1 MKRVVIIGAGPAGL
15 TAAYQLLKD
24 NSDIQLFIIEQDS
37 QAGGISKTANHN
49 GNRIDLGGHRFF
61 SKDKDINNI
70 WLEILNLQG
79 KTITTEIEAPQFN
92 AYPGNADPN
101 ISDEV
106 MLLRRRV
113 SRIYYDGKF
122 FDYPVSLDV
131 DTLKKLG
138 LLTSVK
144 CAFGYIWSCIFKRK
158 GDSLEDFYINR
169 FGKPLY
175 NLFFKEYTTKLW
187 GVPPSQL
194 DASWGAQ
201 RVKKLSLFKMVLGFL
216 AKTLNKNYQ
225 TKETSLIEQFYYP
238 KFGPG
243 QLWETMAH
251 NIESAGGTFLYNTSC
266 SKVFIENN
274 KIKSVGVKMSN
285 GIEKKIDCDY
295 LISSMPIKD
304 LVSKLN
310 VEVPNRVTNVAD
322 NLPYRD
328 FITVG
333 VLIKQLELKNSTRF
347 KTLNDIPPDCWIYVQ
362 DGSVKVGRIQIFNN
376 WSPFMVKDPQKNVWI
391 GLEYFCSEQDEFW
404 NRTDKDISSF
414 ALDELDLMGVL
425 EKSNVIDTVVL
436 RQKKAYPAYFG
447 TYSEF
452 TVVKDYLKQFDNLV
466 CIGRN
471 GQHRYNNMDH
481 SMLTGIY
488 ASKYINGQVPIE
500 VVWNVN
506 TEQDYHEEG
515 SEKK

>member
-1 MKRVVIIGAGPAGL
+1 MKTVVIIGAGPAGL

-24 NSDIQLFIIEQDS
+24 NNDIQLFIIEQDS
-37 QAGGISKTANHN
+37 EVGGISKTAQHN

-61 SKDKDINNI
+61 SKDESINRI
-70 WLEILNLQG
+70 WLDILNLQG
-79 KTITTEIEAPQFN
+79 ETVSPKIEEPQFCS
-92 AYPGNADPN
+92 YPGDADPN
-101 ISDEV
+101 VSDNV

-122 FDYPVSLDV
+122 FDYPVSLDM

-138 LLTSVK
+138 LFTSIK

-201 RVKKLSLFKMVLGFL
+201 RVKKLSLFKMVFGFI
-216 AKTLNKNYQ
+216 AKSLNKNYK
-225 TKETSLIEQFYYP
+225 TNDTSLIEQFYYP

-243 QLWETMAH
+243 QLWETMAYK
-251 NIESAGGTFLYNTSC
+251 IESAGGMFLYNATC
-266 SKVFIENN
+266 TKIIVENN
-274 KIKSVGVKMSN
+274 KIKSVVVKTSTDT
-285 GIEKKIDCDY
+285 EKTVDCDY

-304 LVSKLN
+304 LVSALSTD
-310 VEVPNRVTNVAD
+310 VPNKVINTAN

-333 VLIKQLELKNSTRF
+333 VLVDRLKLINTTKF
-347 KTLNDIPPDCWIYVQ
+347 KTMNNIPPDCWIYVQ

-376 WSPFMVKDPQKNVWI
+376 WSPFMVKEPQKTVWI

-404 NRTDKDISSF
+404 NQSDNDIAKS
-414 ALDELDLMGVL
+414 ALGELDMMGVL
-425 EKSNVIDTVVL
+425 DKDNVIDTVVL

-447 TYSEF
+447 TYNEF
-452 TVVKDYLKQFDNLV
+452 SVVKEYLTKFDNLI

-488 ASKYINGQVPIE
+488 ASKYINGQVPID

>member
-1 MKRVVIIGAGPAGL
+1 MKTVVIIGAGPAGL

-24 NSDIQLFIIEQDS
+24 NNDIQLFIIEQDS
-37 QAGGISKTANHN
+37 EVGGISKTAQHN

-61 SKDKDINNI
+61 SKDESINRI
-70 WLEILNLQG
+70 WLDILNLQG
-79 KTITTEIEAPQFN
+79 ETVSPKIEEPQFCS
-92 AYPGNADPN
+92 YPGDADPN
-101 ISDEV
+101 VSDNV

-122 FDYPVSLDV
+122 FDYPVSLDM

-138 LLTSVK
+138 LFTSIK

-201 RVKKLSLFKMVLGFL
+201 RVKKLSLFKMVFGFI
-216 AKTLNKNYQ
+216 AKSLNKNYK
-225 TKETSLIEQFYYP
+225 TNDTSLIEQFYYP
-238 KFGPG
+238 KFGPR
-243 QLWETMAH
+243 QLWETMAYK
-251 NIESAGGTFLYNTSC
+251 IESAGGMFLYNATC
-266 SKVFIENN
+266 TKIIVENN
-274 KIKSVGVKMSN
+274 KIKSVVVKTSTDT
-285 GIEKKIDCDY
+285 EKTVDCDY

-304 LVSKLN
+304 LVSALSTD
-310 VEVPNRVTNVAD
+310 VPNKVINTAN

-333 VLIKQLELKNSTRF
+333 VLVDRLKLINTTKF
-347 KTLNDIPPDCWIYVQ
+347 KTMNNIPPDCWIYVQ

-376 WSPFMVKDPQKNVWI
+376 WSPFMVKEPQKTVWI

-404 NRTDKDISSF
+404 NQSDNDIAKS
-414 ALDELDLMGVL
+414 ALGELDMMGVL
-425 EKSNVIDTVVL
+425 DKDNVIDTVVL

-447 TYSEF
+447 TYNEF
-452 TVVKDYLKQFDNLV
+452 SVVKEYLTKFDNLI

-488 ASKYINGQVPIE
+488 ASKYINGQVPID

>member
-1 MKRVVIIGAGPAGL
+1 
-15 TAAYQLLKD
+15 
-24 NSDIQLFIIEQDS
+24 
-37 QAGGISKTANHN
+37 
-49 GNRIDLGGHRFF
+49 
-61 SKDKDINNI
+61 
-70 WLEILNLQG
+70 
-79 KTITTEIEAPQFN
+79 
-92 AYPGNADPN
+92 
-101 ISDEV
+101 
-106 MLLRRRV
+106 
-113 SRIYYDGKF
+113 
-122 FDYPVSLDV
+122 
-131 DTLKKLG
+131 
-138 LLTSVK
+138 
-144 CAFGYIWSCIFKRK
+144 
-158 GDSLEDFYINR
+158 
-169 FGKPLY
+169 
-175 NLFFKEYTTKLW
+175 
-187 GVPPSQL
+187 
-194 DASWGAQ
+194 
-201 RVKKLSLFKMVLGFL
+201 
-216 AKTLNKNYQ
+216 
-225 TKETSLIEQFYYP
+225 
-238 KFGPG
+238 
-243 QLWETMAH
+243 
-251 NIESAGGTFLYNTSC
+251 
-266 SKVFIENN
+266 
-274 KIKSVGVKMSN
+274 MSN

>member
-1 MKRVVIIGAGPAGL
+1 MRTVVIIGAGPAGL

-24 NSDIQLFIIEQDS
+24 NNDIQLLIIEQDS
-37 QAGGISKTANHN
+37 QVGGISKTAQHN

-61 SKDKDINNI
+61 SKDESINKI
-70 WLEILNLQG
+70 WLDTLSLQG
-79 KTITTEIEAPQFN
+79 EKINHEIEEPQFN

-101 ISDEV
+101 VLDDV

-122 FDYPVSLDV
+122 FDYPVSLDM

-138 LLTSVK
+138 LFTSIK

-201 RVKKLSLFKMVLGFL
+201 RVKKLSLFKMVFGFI
-216 AKTLNKNYQ
+216 AKSLNKNYK
-225 TKETSLIEQFYYP
+225 TNDTSLIEQFYYP

-243 QLWETMAH
+243 QLWETMAYK
-251 NIESAGGTFLYNTSC
+251 IESAGGMFLYNATC
-266 SKVFIENN
+266 SKIIVENN
-274 KIKSVGVKMSN
+274 KIKSVVVKTSTDT
-285 GIEKKIDCDY
+285 EKTVDCDY

-304 LVSKLN
+304 LVSALSTD
-310 VEVPNRVTNVAD
+310 VPNKVFNIAN

-333 VLIKQLELKNSTRF
+333 VLVDRLKLKNTTKF
-347 KTLNDIPPDCWIYVQ
+347 KTMNNIPPDCWIYVQ

-376 WSPFMVKDPQKNVWI
+376 WSPFMVKEPQKNVWI

-404 NRTDKDISSF
+404 NQSNNDIAKS
-414 ALDELDLMGVL
+414 ALWELDMMGVL
-425 EKSNVIDTVVL
+425 DKDNVIDTVVL

-447 TYSEF
+447 TYNEF
-452 TVVKDYLKQFDNLV
+452 GVVKDYLTKFDNLV

-488 ASKYINGQVPIE
+488 ASKYINGQVPID
-500 VVWNVN
+500 VVWDVN

>member
-1 MKRVVIIGAGPAGL
+1 MKTVVVIGAGPAGL

-24 NSDIQLFIIEQDS
+24 NNDIRLLIIEQDS
-37 QAGGISKTANHN
+37 QVGGISKTAQHN

-61 SKDKDINNI
+61 SKEESINRI
-70 WLEILNLQG
+70 WLDILNLQG
-79 KTITTEIEAPQFN
+79 EAISSKIEEPQF
-92 AYPGNADPN
+92 ASYYGCADPN
-101 ISDEV
+101 VSDNV

-122 FDYPVSLDV
+122 FDYPVSLDI

-138 LLTSVK
+138 LFTSIK
-144 CAFGYIWSCIFKRK
+144 CAFGYIWSCIFKQK

-201 RVKKLSLFKMVLGFL
+201 RVKKLSLFKMVFGFI
-216 AKTLNKNYQ
+216 AKSINKNYK
-225 TKETSLIEQFYYP
+225 TNDTSLIEQFYYP

-243 QLWETMAH
+243 QLWENMALK
-251 NIESAGGTFLYNTSC
+251 IESAGGMFLYNTTC
-266 SKVFIENN
+266 TKILIENN
-274 KIKSVGVKMSN
+274 KIKSVILKTLDDT
-285 GIEKKIDCDY
+285 EKTIDCDY

-304 LVSKLN
+304 LVSALSTD
-310 VEVPNRVTNVAD
+310 VPDKVINIAY

-333 VLIKQLELKNSTRF
+333 VLVDKLKLKNTTKF
-347 KTLNDIPPDCWIYVQ
+347 KTINNIPPDCWIYVQ

-376 WSPFMVKDPQKNVWI
+376 WSPFMVKEPQENVWI

-404 NRTDKDISSF
+404 NQSDKGLAEFALEELDMMSVLDKDN
-414 ALDELDLMGVL
+414 VL
-425 EKSNVIDTVVL
+425 DTVVL

-447 TYSEF
+447 TYNEF
-452 TVVKDYLKQFDNLV
+452 SVVKEYLTKFDNLI

-488 ASKYINGQVPIE
+488 ASKYIDGQVPID
-500 VVWNVN
+500 VVWDVN
-506 TEQDYHEEG
+506 TEQNYHEEG

>member
-1 MKRVVIIGAGPAGL
+1 MRTVVIIGAGPAGL

-24 NSDIQLFIIEQDS
+24 NNDIQLLIIEQDS
-37 QAGGISKTANHN
+37 QVGGISKTAQHN

-61 SKDKDINNI
+61 SKDESINKI
-70 WLEILNLQG
+70 WLDTLSLQG
-79 KTITTEIEAPQFN
+79 EKINHEIEEPQFY

-101 ISDEV
+101 VLDDV

-122 FDYPVSLDV
+122 FDYPVSLDM

-138 LLTSVK
+138 LFTSIK

-201 RVKKLSLFKMVLGFL
+201 RVKKLSLFKMVFGFI
-216 AKTLNKNYQ
+216 AKSLNKNYK
-225 TKETSLIEQFYYP
+225 TNDTSLIEQFYYP

-243 QLWETMAH
+243 QLWETMAYK
-251 NIESAGGTFLYNTSC
+251 IESAGGMFLYNATC
-266 SKVFIENN
+266 SKIIVENN
-274 KIKSVGVKMSN
+274 KIKSVVVKTSTDT
-285 GIEKKIDCDY
+285 EKTVDCDY

-304 LVSKLN
+304 LVSALSTD
-310 VEVPNRVTNVAD
+310 VPNKVFNIAN

-333 VLIKQLELKNSTRF
+333 VLVDRLKLKNTTKF
-347 KTLNDIPPDCWIYVQ
+347 KTMNNIPPDCWIYVQ

-376 WSPFMVKDPQKNVWI
+376 WSPFMVKEPQKNVWI

-404 NRTDKDISSF
+404 NQSDNDIAKS
-414 ALDELDLMGVL
+414 ALWELDMMGVL
-425 EKSNVIDTVVL
+425 DKDNVIDTVVL

-447 TYSEF
+447 TYNEF
-452 TVVKDYLKQFDNLV
+452 GVVKDYLTKFDNLV

-488 ASKYINGQVPIE
+488 ASKYINGQVPID
-500 VVWNVN
+500 VVWDVN

>member
-1 MKRVVIIGAGPAGL
+1 MKTVVIIGAGPAGL

-24 NSDIQLFIIEQDS
+24 NNDIQLFIIEQDS
-37 QAGGISKTANHN
+37 QVGGISKTAQHN

-61 SKDKDINNI
+61 SKDESINRI
-70 WLEILNLQG
+70 WLDILNLQG
-79 KTITTEIEAPQFN
+79 ETVSPKIEEPQFYS
-92 AYPGNADPN
+92 YPGDADPN
-101 ISDEV
+101 VSDNV

-122 FDYPVSLDV
+122 FDYPISLDM

-138 LLTSVK
+138 LFTSVK

-201 RVKKLSLFKMVLGFL
+201 RVKKLSLFKMVFGFI
-216 AKTLNKNYQ
+216 AKTLNKNYK
-225 TKETSLIEQFYYP
+225 TNDTSLIEQFYYP

-243 QLWETMAH
+243 QLWETMAYK
-251 NIESAGGTFLYNTSC
+251 IESAGGMFLYNATC
-266 SKVFIENN
+266 TKIIVENN
-274 KIKSVGVKMSN
+274 KIKSVVVKTSTDT
-285 GIEKKIDCDY
+285 EKTVDCDY

-304 LVSKLN
+304 LVSALSTD
-310 VEVPNRVTNVAD
+310 VPNKVNNIAN

-333 VLIKQLELKNSTRF
+333 VLVDRLKLINTTKF
-347 KTLNDIPPDCWIYVQ
+347 KTMNNIPPDCWIYVQ

-376 WSPFMVKDPQKNVWI
+376 WSPFMVKEPQKNVWV
-391 GLEYFCSEQDEFW
+391 GLEYFCSEQDAFW
-404 NRTDKDISSF
+404 NQSDNDIAKS
-414 ALDELDLMGVL
+414 ALGELDMMGVL
-425 EKSNVIDTVVL
+425 DKDNVIDTVVL

-447 TYSEF
+447 TYNEF
-452 TVVKDYLKQFDNLV
+452 SVVKEYLTKFDNLI

-488 ASKYINGQVPIE
+488 ASKYINGQVPID